1 MMNTQIWN
9 NVVPD
14 GMKEL
19 PIPLSGHCSVMI
31 NSNKVLIIG
40 GETTDGV
47 NEEWL
52 DRYSA
57 HHVTDHVHIYK
68 FSTDKW
74 YSTAGDANMNG
85 KVLNKLIFP
94 RQNHDCIKYSEGG
107 KQKILAVGG
116 VSAIED
122 TNHKIE
128 DTAEILD
135 LDTLKWKLARPIPRK
150 VTGSKLILV
159 DGRPTI
165 IGAYGDA
172 NQDIIITYTQDDNWI
187 DLPVRLLKGRSDFM
201 VILSFIFQY

>member
-68 FSTDKW
+68 FSTDKTCFSIHGSNFKAM
-74 YSTAGDANMNG
+74 YS
-85 KVLNKLIFP
+85 
-94 RQNHDCIKYSEGG
+94 Y
-107 KQKILAVGG
+107 
-116 VSAIED
+116 IEL
-122 TNHKIE
+122 TC
-128 DTAEILD
+128 LD
-135 LDTLKWKLARPIPRK
+135 
-150 VTGSKLILV
+150 
-159 DGRPTI
+159 
-165 IGAYGDA
+165 
-172 NQDIIITYTQDDNWI
+172 WI
-187 DLPVRLLKGRSDFM
+187 YDWL
-201 VILSFIFQY
+201 